1 MNEYQNEKM
10 TWVEDEVEAD
20 DITMR
25 TLPFI
30 NSVSANSGN
39 CIGIPILVKTK

>member
-1 MNEYQNEKM
+1 MENKKTKFVVQKH
-10 TWVEDEVEAD
+10 VAD